1 MLQDELE
8 QWASAHFK
16 HIQIIKRRWGTWDCY
31 FLAALFSIWC
41 LFRLCFLANFMF
53 FKNFGSHP
61 GNHNKNKII
70 KLKFLS
76 LTLHAHVSLDGGF
89 SETVAMILSALV
101 MSGVVLTLGH
111 SESRLFWN
119 KQNIREWWWIFLYR
133 DVTSHISDVRIYSR
147 ANDNHNV

>member
-70 KLKFLS
+70 KLLFLITHPSCSCVSWWRVFWDRCDDPFCSGYERCGSYSWPFWVKIILKQAEYSWMMVDIS
-76 LTLHAHVSLDGGF
+76 LQRGHVTYF
-89 SETVAMILSALV
+89 
-101 MSGVVLTLGH
+101 
-111 SESRLFWN
+111 RF
-119 KQNIREWWWIFLYR
+119 KNI
-133 DVTSHISDVRIYSR
+133 
-147 ANDNHNV
+147 